1 MKKFFKVFLAI
12 GFLLVSLTAHSAGI
26 SRSAFTTEIVDK
38 EPLTELKQISVDVT
52 RVYFFTEIAGLNGH
66 TITHR
71 WEYNGQVMAEVSFQ
85 VNANRWRTWSS
96 KNLLSGWIGK
106 WQVSVLDEGGNVIDQ
121 GEFDYVVTKDEL
133 QPMPEKKVAKVVSD
147 ERGELTTTTGTTAES
162 VVPEQS
168 APVKA
173 Q

>member
-1 MKKFFKVFLAI
+1 MHNFFRILLIACTFLI
-12 GFLLVSLTAHSAGI
+12 SLSAQSAGI

-38 EPLTELKQISVDVT
+38 EPLTELTQISVDIT
-52 RVYFFTEIAGLNGH
+52 RVYFFTEITGLSGH

-71 WEYNGQVMAEVSFQ
+71 WEHNGQVMAEVSFQ

-96 KNLLSGWIGK
+96 KNLLSSWTGK

-121 GEFDYVVTKDEL
+121 SEFEYVVPAAEL
-133 QPMPEKKVAKVVSD
+133 SPQVQEMHSEKNPEPTAPEK
-147 ERGELTTTTGTTAES
+147 TATES
-162 VVPEQS
+162 
-168 APVKA
+168 A

>member
-1 MKKFFKVFLAI
+1 MKNFINVFLASC
-12 GFLLVSLTAHSAGI
+12 FLLISLAAHSAGI

-52 RVYFFTEIAGLNGH
+52 RAYFFTEITGLNGH

-96 KNLLSGWIGK
+96 KNLLSSWVGK

-121 GEFDYVVTKDEL
+121 SEFEYVVAKDEL
-133 QPMPEKKVAKVVSD
+133 QPAAEEKSAEAVSK
-147 ERGELTTTTGTTAES
+147 ESTTLQTSAETATES
-162 VVPEQS
+162 VAPE
-168 APVKA
+168 
-173 Q
+173 